1 MSVSSPKIE
10 KSKYEAVEEKLNA
23 LEDEIQIFFDNISG
37 ITIEFKEIKNSYNF
51 DIKFNTLSFIEDTIS
66 DSECEVVVYYPRQF
80 EALRIAYCSTFD
92 ELIASITKS
101 KIWADVS
108 GGKSKASFFKSADN
122 KYLFKSVNKNEFKM
136 FIEAACPYFHH
147 NAKYLFHRMP
157 SALSKMLGAF
167 KIKIKRTINNQAQSD
182 YYYLILME
190 NLFYGFENEQK
201 SIKAYDLKGSLI
213 NRYIPK
219 KNQKP
224 NQVLLDTNFK
234 EDFNGEPLALDRN
247 IFELLSSAIHNDSL
261 ILSKIN
267 VIDYSLLVIISD
279 IGESDMKLLRVGIID
294 YIRKYTW
301 DKQLEHVGK
310 IIINGL
316 NTPTIISPN
325 DYRDRFKAAAAMYF
339 IGV

>member
-1 MSVSSPKIE
+1 
-10 KSKYEAVEEKLNA
+10 
-23 LEDEIQIFFDNISG
+23 
-37 ITIEFKEIKNSYNF
+37 
-51 DIKFNTLSFIEDTIS
+51 
-66 DSECEVVVYYPRQF
+66 
-80 EALRIAYCSTFD
+80 
-92 ELIASITKS
+92 
-101 KIWADVS
+101 
-108 GGKSKASFFKSADN
+108 
-122 KYLFKSVNKNEFKM
+122 
-136 FIEAACPYFHH
+136 
-147 NAKYLFHRMP
+147 
-157 SALSKMLGAF
+157 
-167 KIKIKRTINNQAQSD
+167 
-182 YYYLILME
+182 ME
-190 NLFYGFENEQK
+190 NLFYGFENDQK
-201 SIKAYDLKGSLI
+201 LIKAYDLKGSLI